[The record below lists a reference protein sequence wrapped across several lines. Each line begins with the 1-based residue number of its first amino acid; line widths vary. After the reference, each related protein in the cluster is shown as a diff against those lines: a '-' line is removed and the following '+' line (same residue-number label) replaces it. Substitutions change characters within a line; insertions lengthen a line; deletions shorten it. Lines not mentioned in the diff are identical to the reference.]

1 MNNERRKYPRVTLD
15 GQINVLVAGI
25 ISYGTILKLS
35 PSGIQI
41 ECQHQLIAQLDS
53 LKSDA
58 GLYPDIELEFSL
70 PTSEKQQRWIK
81 SKGYVAYCRR
91 LSQEVYHL
99 GLNFSQLSD
108 ADESK
113 VSAYIDKSAA

>member
-1 MNNERRKYPRVTLD
+1 MNNERCKYPRVELD
-15 GQINVLVAGI
+15 GQVNVLVAGI
-25 ISYGTILKLS
+25 VRYGTIHGLS
-35 PSGIQI
+35 PSGVQI
-41 ECQHQLIAQLDS
+41 ECQHQLIEQLDS

-70 PTSEKQQRWIK
+70 PISNKQQRWIK

-91 LSQEVYHL
+91 LSQELYLL

-113 VSAYIDKSAA
+113 VSAYIDKLAA